1 MFGKKAKLR
10 KELDE
15 RLTNPLSSFSSD
27 SSFSDILAPN
37 LDFSLHFYNSHRKK
51 ITNTPNKVEKL
62 SEDTISKIK
71 EVFHENKPG
80 QKTDIELFREQMKQ
94 NGTGIEEEKE
104 ERSIMKLKTA
114 NKNSIRTI
122 LPIDQRFVQLNKD
135 TQRKQSIGKHSYVES
150 VEKQTINFELKINL
164 SLDIKTT
171 SAERGHDDNVVFQ
184 VKDSSVS
191 RKNISPQ
198 PLMEDKQIQCEKE
211 NNDDIEMKDVN
222 IITPI
227 ENINPNVQEHPK
239 ELNEKK
245 IPIKEEK
252 LLTKSSVDLSPQE
265 LNTIQNKCTLVNS
278 IPSPIHSPILV
289 EPVKPK
295 IYQSSQLSLSLQISF
310 TVINTPKNNLQL
322 DALITKLSALK
333 IEYSK
338 QKEHNTQVQSN
349 ITLLRKKYQDILSH
363 LAARENHRKLIQ
375 EYIHKI
381 KGNLRVYCRVRPCL
395 QKSDTFITYPELSTA
410 LTTKASYLQTMEI
423 KAPNTTTSAYTFDR
437 IFPESSSQVEVFN
450 EIQQFIQSALDGES
464 VCVFAYGATGSGK
477 TFTMQGTNGN
487 EGVLPRC
494 ASFIFNEK
502 ERLSKHNEILLIYFA
517 AIEIYNEN
525 VFDLLNKKTKTRT
538 PLVIYSA
545 GSEVNI
551 PYLIWEEIKEKED
564 IIKYTNLASESR
576 RSDSTSFNATS
587 SRSHAIFQIK
597 IINEM
602 TKKTSMI
609 NIIDLAGSERSQI
622 SSFATLNKEE
632 IENMKKIQT
641 EANFI
646 NKSLSAL
653 GRIINLIGD
662 SKKSSKAISIPY
674 RESKLTVVLQN
685 YLKPNAKTVMIVN
698 VAGETKNYNYT
709 KESLNFAANA
719 MVNC

>member
-104 ERSIMKLKTA
+104 ETSIMKLKTA
-114 NKNSIRTI
+114 NKNNIRTI

-227 ENINPNVQEHPK
+227 ENIPNVQEHPK

-265 LNTIQNKCTLVNS
+265 LNTIQNKCTPVNS

>member
-104 ERSIMKLKTA
+104 ERSIMKLQTA
-114 NKNSIRTI
+114 NKNNIRTI

-265 LNTIQNKCTLVNS
+265 LNTIQNKCTPVNS

-646 NKSLSAL
+646 NK
-653 GRIINLIGD
+653 
-662 SKKSSKAISIPY
+662 
-674 RESKLTVVLQN
+674 
-685 YLKPNAKTVMIVN
+685 
-698 VAGETKNYNYT
+698 
-709 KESLNFAANA
+709 
-719 MVNC
+719 

>member
-15 RLTNPLSSFSSD
+15 RLTNPLSSFSND

-51 ITNTPNKVEKL
+51 MTNTPNKVEKL
-62 SEDTISKIK
+62 SEETISKIK
-71 EVFHENKPG
+71 EVFHVNKPSL
-80 QKTDIELFREQMKQ
+80 KTDIELFREQMKQ
-94 NGTGIEEEKE
+94 NGTGIEEEKD

-114 NKNSIRTI
+114 NKNNIRTI
-122 LPIDQRFVQLNKD
+122 LPIDQRFNKE

-198 PLMEDKQIQCEKE
+198 PIMEDKQIQCEKE
-211 NNDDIEMKDVN
+211 NNDDIEMKDVS

-227 ENINPNVQEHPK
+227 NTINQLVPEHPK
-239 ELNEKK
+239 ESKERKT
-245 IPIKEEK
+245 PIQEEK
-252 LLTKSSVDLSPQE
+252 IIPTSLVQLSPVE
-265 LNTIQNKCTLVNS
+265 PSTIQNKLPPVNS
-278 IPSPIHSPILV
+278 MPSPIHSPILV
-289 EPVKPK
+289 EPPVQIKPK
-295 IYQSSQLSLSLQISF
+295 IYSSSLLSFSLQISF
-310 TVINTPKNNLQL
+310 TVINTPIKNLQL

-349 ITLLRKKYQDILSH
+349 IALLRKKNQDILSH

-410 LTTKASYLQTMEI
+410 LTTKTSYLQTMEI
-423 KAPNTTTSAYTFDR
+423 KAPNTSTSAYTFDR

-477 TFTMQGTNGN
+477 TFTMQGANGN

-494 ASFIFNEK
+494 ASFIFDEK

-551 PYLIWEEIKEKED
+551 PNLIWEEIKEKED

>member
-114 NKNSIRTI
+114 NQNNIRTI

-227 ENINPNVQEHPK
+227 ENIKPNVQEHPK

-265 LNTIQNKCTLVNS
+265 LNTIQNKCTPVNS

-310 TVINTPKNNLQL
+310 TVINTPKTNLQL

-423 KAPNTTTSAYTFDR
+423 KAPNTTTSAYAFDR
-437 IFPESSSQVEVFN
+437 IVPESSSQVEVFN